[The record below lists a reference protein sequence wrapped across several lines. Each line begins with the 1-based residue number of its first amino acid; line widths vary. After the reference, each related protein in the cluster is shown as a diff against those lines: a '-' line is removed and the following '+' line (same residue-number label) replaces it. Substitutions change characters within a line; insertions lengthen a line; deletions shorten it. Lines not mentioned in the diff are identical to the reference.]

1 MQVLKIN
8 LSHLHNDEWYEF
20 HGDFRDT
27 TGKYGEEALNIKDL
41 RKLYLTQ
48 LARADKQLL
57 VIRKSVYTE
66 AMRAADKE
74 RDTLFGSFHR
84 VVKDSLNLPD
94 AAKKEA
100 AGRVYNLVHTYKLNG
115 LKSNYNAESSVI
127 NNLLE
132 DLNGYTEDLALLA
145 LGEWV
150 TALRQA
156 EDRFLALRSQRIKE
170 AAGKPQ
176 GSLIDI
182 RHQVDTLY
190 QSMIHTLDAKL
201 LADGLGGDVAV
212 DPDDLDTGTPAD
224 GDTTPPE
231 LRGNIVYNCVIEW
244 NVIVRTYHSVLAA
257 RASRLANKKQPDAS
271 DPSAP
276 EDPAPS
282 PTLPGNPGTD
292 SGK

>member
-1 MQVLKIN
+1 MQVLKIK

-27 TGKYGEEALNIKDL
+27 TEKYGEEALNIKDL
-41 RKLYLTQ
+41 RKLYLAQ
-48 LARADKQLL
+48 LAKADKQLL

-66 AMRAADKE
+66 AMRVADKE

-100 AGRVYNLVHTYKLNG
+100 AGRVYNLVHAYKLNG

-132 DLNGYTEDLALLA
+132 DLGGYTDDLTLLSV
-145 LGEWV
+145 GEWV

-156 EDRFLALRSQRIKE
+156 EDRFLALRAQRITE
-170 AAGKPQ
+170 MAGKPQ
-176 GSLIDI
+176 GSLADT

-190 QSMIHTLDAKL
+190 LSMIHILDAKL
-201 LADGLGGDVAV
+201 VADGLGGDVAV
-212 DPDDLDTGTPAD
+212 DPDDLDTGKREPD
-224 GDTTPPE
+224 DTTPPE
-231 LRGNIVYNCVIEW
+231 LRGNIVYNFVIEW

-257 RASRLANKKQPDAS
+257 RESRLAGKKQPGAS
-271 DPSAP
+271 DPSSP
-276 EDPAPS
+276 EDS
-282 PTLPGNPGTD
+282 GTD
-292 SGK
+292 SSK